1 MLAKAR
7 NQNQDCAMCCN
18 PTPTEVYKHL
28 PGFVKL
34 LCQDDV
40 KLTNLLTSLSSS
52 AGLRALIP
60 DETGTGA
67 LVFGTSPTL
76 VTPVLGAATATSVTL
91 TKANV
96 TQGTSTTTAV
106 VANGAAGVIT
116 TFTQTL
122 AANTSVSFTVN
133 NSAVTATS
141 VIQLTIDDNGSTG
154 NAIAKVSTVAAGSFV
169 VKIYNAH
176 PATALNAAVKVHF
189 TVV

>member
-1 MLAKAR
+1 MVKAR
-7 NQNQDCAMCCN
+7 NENQDCAMCCN
-18 PTPTEVYKHL
+18 PNPTQVYRHL

-34 LCQDDV
+34 LCSISTALGST
-40 KLTNLLTSLSSS
+40 LTT
-52 AGLRALIP
+52 
-60 DETGTGA
+60 TGTGA
-67 LVFGTSPTL
+67 LVKSTSPTL
-76 VTPVLGAATATSVTL
+76 VSPTLGNAIASSVTL

-96 TQGTSTTTAV
+96 TQGTSTSTAV

-116 TFTQTL
+116 TFAQTL
-122 AANTSVSFTVN
+122 ASDTSVSFTVN

-176 PATALNAAVKVHF
+176 PTVALNSAVKVYF